1 MPFRHGYAFLVKDGS
16 QCHGS
21 GFLGRSYTNGKVFER
36 GIGLNAQFC
45 CCNIYDAPTV
55 LQGQQFDIVYTSYG
69 VVNWLPDLIQ
79 WGQVISQM
87 LKDGG
92 KFVIVEFHPVLW
104 MFDENFSQVRYAY
117 SRKEPYIVEEA
128 TYTDSETNN
137 RQKTI
142 TWNHGL
148 AEVINGLL
156 CNGLQIQSFR
166 EYDYSPFNLFGNMIA
181 EKNGT
186 FKIAGK
192 NDKIPML
199 FSVVASK

>member
-1 MPFRHGYAFLVKDGS
+1 M
-16 QCHGS
+16 
-21 GFLGRSYTNGKVFER
+21 
-36 GIGLNAQFC
+36 
-45 CCNIYDAPTV
+45 
-55 LQGQQFDIVYTSYG
+55 QGQQFDIVYTSYG

-137 RQKTI
+137 RQKTV
-142 TWNHGL
+142 TWNYGL
-148 AEVINGLL
+148 AEVLMACSVTACRYSLL
-156 CNGLQIQSFR
+156 ES
-166 EYDYSPFNLFGNMIA
+166 MIIRPSTYL
-181 EKNGT
+181 E
-186 FKIAGK
+186 I
-192 NDKIPML
+192 
-199 FSVVASK
+199 

>member
-1 MPFRHGYAFLVKDGS
+1 M
-16 QCHGS
+16 
-21 GFLGRSYTNGKVFER
+21 
-36 GIGLNAQFC
+36 
-45 CCNIYDAPTV
+45 
-55 LQGQQFDIVYTSYG
+55 QGQQFDIVYTSYG

-137 RQKTI
+137 RQKTV

-156 CNGLQIQSFR
+156 CNGLQIQSFG

-192 NDKIPML
+192 NDEIPML
-199 FSVVASK
+199 FSVIASK